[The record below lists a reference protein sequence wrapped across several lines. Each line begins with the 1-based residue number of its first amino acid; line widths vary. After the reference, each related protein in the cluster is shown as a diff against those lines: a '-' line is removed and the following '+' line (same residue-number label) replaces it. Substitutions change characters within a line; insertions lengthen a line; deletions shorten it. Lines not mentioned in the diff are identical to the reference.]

1 MKTIKSL
8 DEIKNANGK
17 VYVRWSQSINLDSKR
32 GYSLKYGTSAE
43 SGLSSC
49 EIDLT
54 WEDWRILR
62 QIAEYSF
69 VGGNCWIVTGDEIG
83 KGEDDEP
90 LLSNVKLVGKVSDS
104 LLAIDWQSMKNE
116 VDIADYHE
124 RLTRITDPIGKR
136 IINKALSKLLGAK

>member
-8 DEIKNANGK
+8 DEIKKTNGK
-17 VYVRWSQSINLDSKR
+17 VYVRWSRSINLDRKR

-43 SGLSSC
+43 AGLSSC
-49 EIDLT
+49 EIDKT

-83 KGEDDEP
+83 TGADNEP
-90 LLSNVKLVGKVSDS
+90 LLGNVKLVGKVSDS
-104 LLAIDWQSMKNE
+104 LLAIDWQAMKKDI
-116 VDIADYHE
+116 DIADYRE
-124 RLTRITDPIGKR
+124 RLTRITDPSGKS
-136 IINKALSKLLGAK
+136 ILEKALGKLLGAK